1 MLSRTQLFRDAGCPL
16 RHSSLPKHNSCGQ
29 RHSCTM
35 IPSPL
40 RLLDNFSCQVLS
52 YVHRWKVLV
61 ACRNWLRFNA
71 TKDTS
76 RTIVLSSS
84 LPKGTLPCL
93 SVAEPLA
100 HSTQEAHESSLP
112 PVQPKPAWGSQDFQ
126 CRCQMSDMFMLQRTH
141 CTELAVCLANTG
153 PGGPPPKVGG
163 AAADSTVARSS

>member
-1 MLSRTQLFRDAGCPL
+1 MRSRTQLFREAGCPL

-29 RHSCTM
+29 RQSFTM

-40 RLLDNFSCQVLS
+40 CLLDNFSCQVLS

-76 RTIVLSSS
+76 RTIVLSSA

-100 HSTQEAHESSLP
+100 HSTQEAHEPSLP

-126 CRCQMSDMFMLQRTH
+126 CRCQMSDMFMLQRTQLVLSSQFVLQ
-141 CTELAVCLANTG
+141 TQGQAVHHQ
-153 PGGPPPKVGG
+153 
-163 AAADSTVARSS
+163 RSAVQLLIPQ